1 MSAQKINKASK
12 ELFIFVAFL
21 FILYLTAVNI
31 SSFSKPKVKVLGV
44 ETVNGSDEVFW
55 NDFLIKH
62 PNYIP
67 GWIEI
72 GRMDKAKEIDPNYKL
87 GINN

>member
-1 MSAQKINKASK
+1 MSAQRINKASK
-12 ELFIFVAFL
+12 ELFIFVVFL
-21 FILYLTAVNI
+21 FILCLTAINI

-44 ETVNGSDEVFW
+44 ETINSSNEKFW

-67 GWIEI
+67 GWIET
-72 GRMDKAKEIDPNYKL
+72 GRTDRAKEIDPNYF
-87 GINN
+87 